1 MRAPLLPVLL
11 VLATAVTGCDPRG
24 DSPEDAGKAEMTDSR
39 TLIEVASVTTGC
51 LLYTSDAAD
60 E

>member
-1 MRAPLLPVLL
+1 MTMKRMLTGAGILALLL
-11 VLATAVTGCDPRG
+11 VLMLAAAGCTGTTPGGNATATPG
-24 DSPEDAGKAEMTDSR
+24 
-39 TLIEVASVTTGC
+39 VTTGC